1 MLNQYELKIEES
13 NSITLDIQSENSLLI
28 KNTKDLIQDKHKKIK
43 SRAKK
48 LVISTIISDCFIILM
63 TIISK
68 IIHMIFIIN

>member
-43 SRAKK
+43 YRAKK
-48 LVISTIISDCFIILM
+48 SARSSSSSLLTSSLNT
-63 TIISK
+63 
-68 IIHMIFIIN
+68 